1 MCYLQHVEAEG
12 LVLRA
17 EHTQLRHALHRPGNA
32 ANIYIRTYTHSRR
45 MHTRAHVQHEWRARA
60 RVYAPSPGPIRP
72 LVKASMR
79 ARDTCTT
86 CPRNKLSIT
95 VVSEISRTSGVDV
108 FEHDNVFVINSI
120 LLGLLTWVLLSVI
133 FTS

>member
-1 MCYLQHVEAEG
+1 MNVICSTWKLKDLCYAPSIPNFDMHYIDQVM
-12 LVLRA
+12 
-17 EHTQLRHALHRPGNA
+17 QLTY
-32 ANIYIRTYTHSRR
+32 IYIYIYTCTYTHSRR

-95 VVSEISRTSGVDV
+95 VISERSRTTST
-108 FEHDNVFVINSI
+108 FSSTISSTYSLSI
-120 LLGLLTWVLLSVI
+120 P
-133 FTS
+133 FYDY

>member
-1 MCYLQHVEAEG
+1 MHECHLQYVEAEG

-32 ANIYIRTYTHSRR
+32 ANIYIYIYTCTYTHSRR

-95 VVSEISRTSGVDV
+95 VISERSRTTST
-108 FEHDNVFVINSI
+108 FSSTISSTYSLSI
-120 LLGLLTWVLLSVI
+120 P
-133 FTS
+133 FYDY